1 MQRRWCRL
9 IAALVGVGGKAVE
22 SQRVRHVLAHER
34 FEDREAAAEL
44 SEVEFN
50 RAERAIVDKRK
61 TANEEPRWRQGFARN
76 LPD

>member
-50 RAERAIVDKRK
+50 RAERAIVGKRK